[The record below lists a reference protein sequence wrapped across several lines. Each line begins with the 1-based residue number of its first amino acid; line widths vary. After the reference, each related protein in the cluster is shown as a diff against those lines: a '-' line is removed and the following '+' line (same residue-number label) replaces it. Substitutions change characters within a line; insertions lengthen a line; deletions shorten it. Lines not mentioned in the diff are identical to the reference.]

1 MVEYRIDELAR
12 QAGATVRNVRAYQDR
27 GLLPPPR
34 RVGRVGVYAEHHLV
48 RLRLIGELLRRG
60 YSLANIAELLTAWE
74 RGGELRDVLG
84 LEMAVAGAWSDEA
97 PMHVSADDLA
107 GLFEGIDAADAV
119 AQAVDAGFLEPEG
132 DGFRVGSPRE
142 LQAAV
147 ELVAAGVPLDAVLG
161 LGGELRHRID
171 EVAASFVD
179 LVSTH
184 VFDAVGDLSEADVPR
199 LAELVRRLRPL
210 AQTVVDA
217 ELARA
222 MERNARARLG
232 ERLAALFETA
242 DEAAS

>member
-1 MVEYRIDELAR
+1 MEYRIDELAR

-34 RVGRVGVYAEHHLV
+34 RVGRVGVYTEHHLV

-60 YSLANIAELLTAWE
+60 YSLANIAELLSAWE

-84 LEMAVAGAWSDEA
+84 LEMAVAGPWSDEA
-97 PMHVSADDLA
+97 PVHMTADDLA
-107 GLFEGIDAADAV
+107 GLFEGIDAADAL
-119 AQAVDAGFLEPEG
+119 ARAVDAGFLELEG
-132 DGFRVGSPRE
+132 DGFRVASPRE

-147 ELVAAGVPLDAVLG
+147 ELVAAGVPLIAVLG
-161 LGGELRHRID
+161 LGADLRKRID
-171 EVAASFVD
+171 DVAASFVE

-199 LAELVRRLRPL
+199 LADLVRRLRPL

-232 ERLAALFETA
+232 ERLAALFDA
-242 DEAAS
+242 PDEAAS

>member
-1 MVEYRIDELAR
+1 MIEYRIDELAR

-34 RVGRVGVYAEHHLV
+34 RVGRVGVYTEHHLV

-97 PMHVSADDLA
+97 PVHVSAEDLA
-107 GLFEGIDAADAV
+107 GWFEGVDAADAV
-119 AQAVDAGFLEPEG
+119 ARAVEVGFLEPEG
-132 DGFRVGSPRE
+132 DGFRVASPRE

-161 LGGELRHRID
+161 LGAELRNRID

-184 VFDAVGDLSEADVPR
+184 VFDVVGELSEADVPR

-232 ERLAALFETA
+232 ERLAALFEPA

>member
-1 MVEYRIDELAR
+1 MIEYRIDELAR

-34 RVGRVGVYAEHHLV
+34 RVGRVGVYTEHHLV

-60 YSLANIAELLTAWE
+60 YSLGNIAELLSAWE

-84 LEMAVAGAWSDEA
+84 LEMAVAGPWSDEA
-97 PMHVSADDLA
+97 PVHMTADDLA
-107 GLFEGIDAADAV
+107 GLFEGIDAADAM
-119 AQAVDAGFLEPEG
+119 ARAVEAGFLEPEG
-132 DGFRVGSPRE
+132 DGFRVASPRE

-161 LGGELRHRID
+161 LGADLRNRID
-171 EVAASFVD
+171 EVAASFVE

-184 VFDAVGDLSEADVPR
+184 VFDVVGDLSEADVPR

-232 ERLAALFETA
+232 KRLAGLFEAA

>member
-1 MVEYRIDELAR
+1 MVDYRIDELAR

-34 RVGRVGVYAEHHLV
+34 RVGRVGVYTEHHLV

-60 YSLANIAELLTAWE
+60 YGLANIAELLTAWE

-84 LEMAVAGAWSDEA
+84 LEMAVAGPWSDEA
-97 PMHVSADDLA
+97 PVHLSLDDLA
-107 GLFEGIDAADAV
+107 GLFEGVDAADAV
-119 AQAVDAGFLEPEG
+119 ARAVEVGFLEPEG
-132 DGFRVGSPRE
+132 DGFRVASPRE

-161 LGGELRHRID
+161 LGAELRNRID

-184 VFDAVGDLSEADVPR
+184 VFDAVGELSEADVPR

-232 ERLAALFETA
+232 ERLAALFDSA

>member
-12 QAGATVRNVRAYQDR
+12 EAGATVRNVRAYQDR

-34 RVGRVGVYAEHHLV
+34 RVGRVGVYTEHHLV

-84 LEMAVAGAWSDEA
+84 LEMAVAGPWSDEA
-97 PMHVSADDLA
+97 PVHLSADELA
-107 GLFEGIDAADAV
+107 GLFEGVDAAHAV
-119 AQAVDAGFLEPEG
+119 PRAVKAGFLEPEG
-132 DGFRVGSPRE
+132 DGFRVASPRE

-161 LGGELRHRID
+161 LGAELRNRID
-171 EVAASFVD
+171 DVAASFVD

-232 ERLAALFETA
+232 ERLAALFEAA